1 MLTAPLWIA
10 SVHWG
15 RSIINRD
22 SLWPVI
28 DRPNCGF
35 VKTARAGAD
44 EP

>member
-28 DRPNCGF
+28 DPPELRLREDGEGG
-35 VKTARAGAD
+35 RR
-44 EP
+44 